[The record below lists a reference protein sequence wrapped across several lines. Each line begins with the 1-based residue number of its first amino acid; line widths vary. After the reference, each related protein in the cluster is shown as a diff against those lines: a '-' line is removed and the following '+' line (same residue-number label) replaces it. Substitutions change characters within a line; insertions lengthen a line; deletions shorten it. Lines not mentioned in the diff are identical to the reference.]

1 MPGSPGLPTISS
13 NSGNQGSDSQ
23 SSQSQQSGTE
33 GSNSSSSN
41 GGIESLPQ
49 VAGSQESSGSDQAA
63 DSGLENN
70 GASGEQSGS
79 QTGGQTGSQNG
90 GQSSQGQQAGADGGF
105 DGNSTAGAG
114 GSAGGGQTNG
124 DDPFADLSAG
134 RGQVMT
140 ASERRAALD
149 ARLNEG
155 FAEFDGMILG
165 ERERAQSEADEAG
178 SGVMSGGGSGGG
190 GADGGGEGSS
200 ASGPIVMASAPPG
213 STGGGV
219 MPAGNASRQGDFS
232 NNNQPETF
240 PVPEDIPNGN
250 NDDVVARQLRE
261 AAMTEP
267 DPELREKL
275 WDEYRAYTG
284 VGQ

>member
-1 MPGSPGLPTISS
+1 MPGSPSLPTISS
-13 NSGNQGSDSQ
+13 SGNSSDSQGSDSQ
-23 SSQSQQSGTE
+23 SSQSQQSGSE
-33 GSNSSSSN
+33 GGNSPTSN
-41 GGIESLPQ
+41 GGFESLPQ
-49 VAGSQESSGSDQAA
+49 VAGSQGSSGSDQAA
-63 DSGLENN
+63 GDSGQQNSAQA
-70 GASGEQSGS
+70 GDQA
-79 QTGGQTGSQNG
+79 GSQNG
-90 GQSSQGQQAGADGGF
+90 GQSSQGQQSGANGGLE
-105 DGNSTAGAG
+105 GSTTAGTG
-114 GSAGGGQTNG
+114 SSAGSGQGSG

-134 RGQVMT
+134 RGQVIT

-165 ERERAQSEADEAG
+165 ERERAQAEADEAG

-200 ASGPIVMASAPPG
+200 ASGPTVIASAPQG
-213 STGGGV
+213 STGGGI

-232 NNNQPETF
+232 NDNTQESF

>member
-1 MPGSPGLPTISS
+1 
-13 NSGNQGSDSQ
+13 
-23 SSQSQQSGTE
+23 
-33 GSNSSSSN
+33 
-41 GGIESLPQ
+41 
-49 VAGSQESSGSDQAA
+49 
-63 DSGLENN
+63 
-70 GASGEQSGS
+70 
-79 QTGGQTGSQNG
+79 
-90 GQSSQGQQAGADGGF
+90 
-105 DGNSTAGAG
+105 
-114 GSAGGGQTNG
+114 
-124 DDPFADLSAG
+124 
-134 RGQVMT
+134 MT

-190 GADGGGEGSS
+190 GGADGSGDGSGNS
-200 ASGPIVMASAPPG
+200 SPMVIASAPEG
-213 STGGGV
+213 STGGGI

-284 VGQ
+284 LGQ